1 MYLVPSRAVKVF
13 LLLFPAEESSSCH
26 REGCI
31 GRASPSRERGGGEAV
46 RGTRVGL
53 QVVAMGWS
61 WALHLAQLVHAA
73 VTSPRVPLRRTWCPE
88 AGVHAQYKPATTI
101 LGDFSIIV
109 RASTFFK
116 EVNWHAE
123 KKRGQDEVEQRQVPS
138 GGHSSQRSRESQ
150 GTHGSALA
158 LRRWRQVVGLPKLQ
172 RHLIG
177 ILVRA
182 PHDVFAKLLEPDRS
196 LQPQAQHLR
205 HERGRQA
212 RKR

>member
-1 MYLVPSRAVKVF
+1 M
-13 LLLFPAEESSSCH
+13 
-26 REGCI
+26 
-31 GRASPSRERGGGEAV
+31 
-46 RGTRVGL
+46 
-53 QVVAMGWS
+53 
-61 WALHLAQLVHAA
+61 HAA
-73 VTSPRVPLRRTWCPE
+73 VTSPHAPLRRTWCPG
-88 AGVHAQYKPATTI
+88 AHVHAQYKPDFTATTI

-182 PHDVFAKLLEPDRS
+182 PHDVFAKLLEPNRS
-196 LQPQAQHLR
+196 LQQPATRSAHSARTEEIGEEAIISEGCLR
-205 HERGRQA
+205 TE
-212 RKR
+212 